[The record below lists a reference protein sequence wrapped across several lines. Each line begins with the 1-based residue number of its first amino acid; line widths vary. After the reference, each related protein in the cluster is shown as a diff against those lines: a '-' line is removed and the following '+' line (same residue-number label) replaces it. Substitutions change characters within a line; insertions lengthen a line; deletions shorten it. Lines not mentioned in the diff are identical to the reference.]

1 MWILNFV
8 SKFKAKH
15 LCQTLFFN
23 KVAGVTRI
31 RIYSASHFSRIF
43 LHSNWIRRDTEYL
56 KDKEKEKRK
65 KFWKFLKDAG
75 RKSCEQWKIKLSQEE
90 KVAKVT
96 RFCLQHFLLATI
108 STLKDSLMQIWNLSI
123 CLYSYKND
131 ILKISH
137 SES

>member
-1 MWILNFV
+1 MFLKISQELCEFSLLFQN
-8 SKFKAKH
+8 SKQNTCA
-15 LCQTLFFN
+15 TLFFN

-43 LHSNWIRRDTEYL
+43 LHSDWIRRDTEYL

-108 STLKDSLMQIWNLSI
+108 STLKDSLMQIWKSLHMFVFI
-123 CLYSYKND
+123 
-131 ILKISH
+131 
-137 SES
+137 